1 MVEISVII
9 PARNVAS
16 VLPEQLEALATQKN
30 APVFDVVVSDNGSID
45 NTLQCANYRHWPFKL
60 RFVDSSAKPGASYAR
75 NVGAAASTAEILLFC
90 DSDDIVDENWVA
102 ELSHAVENSGGALV
116 TGALRHDRFNSRDLL
131 AAYDV
136 PEDPQLTD
144 ETPRIDWKPAPFANY
159 LPTVAGN
166 NFGALKSTYFSVGGM
181 NPDFPGGSE
190 ETDFSWRV
198 QLSGVRV
205 VSAPRA
211 LVQYRL
217 RQGGRGIFRQ
227 QRIQQYARVFLWTQ
241 YKGTSMSGPSVK
253 YSLTEIAKYLPQG
266 LDPRPEKS
274 AQRLRAI
281 RILGGNVGA
290 LQGIAKY
297 RVLEPLKAKI
307 RSN

>member
-9 PARNVAS
+9 PARNVAD
-16 VLPEQLEALATQKN
+16 VLPEQLEALAAQKN
-30 APVFDVVVSDNGSID
+30 APVFDVIVSDNGSTD
-45 NTLQCANYRHWPFKL
+45 DTLQCAGYRSWPFTL
-60 RFVDSSAKPGASYAR
+60 TFVDSSAKPGASYAR
-75 NVGAAASTAEILLFC
+75 NIGAAASTANVLLFC

-102 ELSHAVENSGGALV
+102 ELSHAVETSGGALV
-116 TGALRHDRFNSRDLL
+116 TGALRHDRFNSQDLL

-136 PEDPQLTD
+136 PADPQLTD
-144 ETPRIDWKPAPFANY
+144 ETPRIDFQPAPFANF

-166 NFGALKSTYFSVGGM
+166 NFGALKDIYFTVNGM

-198 QLSGVRV
+198 QLSGVPV

-217 RQGGRGIFRQ
+217 RQGKRGIFKQ
-227 QRIQQYARVFLWTQ
+227 QRIQQFARVFLWTQ
-241 YKGTSMSGPSVK
+241 YKETSMSGPSIK
-253 YSLTEIAKYLPQG
+253 YSISEIAKYLPRAV
-266 LDPRPEKS
+266 DPRPGK
-274 AQRLRAI
+274 AADRLRAF